1 MGYLNGSAA
10 WLIWFRL
17 PICRS
22 VTFLQIYNKLV
33 EKLVNSAEG
42 NLISREKPISKGCKF
57 VDNLLVKGKKNIS
70 EPVIPLCHLNN
81 FGERMSES
89 WPPKKISLDPGK
101 RVLFLTK
108 DLELIKRQL
117 YDGLNLKMSDVSPE
131 DLLDDINTD
140 AMTPAWVCFDHKPSE
155 IAKNAYAGVMHD
167 GMRVFSEKALINGN
181 FEVIVSGQRKGTGSS
196 RETAAQ
202 CERWAGIRI
211 VIASSFAPIHE
222 RNNIN
227 LGQLMGDYD
236 MLARLQNGESIPLD
250 EFTSRYDPVTKLIIE
265 NGGLFPFA
273 EKLSNDEISL
283 PPLDT
288 PSGPMTMAEKIIARN
303 LVGHVEGQC
312 VKPHDPVIAQVHT
325 FLSEE
330 YGESYQLPNPN
341 KFAVFEDHLLYAAH
355 NPKFVP
361 HMGKVQTLRDLQVE
375 FQKHTGVRDYSA
387 VDGVSPGICHQVAR
401 EEFIE
406 IGDFIQATDSHT
418 CMGGASNALTYGVGA
433 TEYASL
439 VYSGFTFVKVPESIR
454 FELIGKL
461 NDGCTAKDVILYIL
475 SDHAREELTLN
486 RSMEFG
492 GPGLSSLSIDER
504 ATLCNMAT
512 ECSGRTGICEADESL
527 YDWME
532 NAQNL
537 NRKRMQIQS
546 VAPDEEA
553 VYDGGIHTIDLS
565 EIVPMVA
572 HPGNPDKGIPSDPT
586 NGANISDIGDVSID
600 IAYGGS
606 CTAGKEDD
614 MAYYAEVCQAARDAG
629 LKVKEGV
636 EFFIQ
641 FGSKQVKDLA
651 VKNGWHELFESVG
664 VKLID
669 PGCGAC
675 IGAGPGVSIQ
685 QAQVTVS
692 AINRNFQGRSGPGKL
707 YLASPLTVAASA
719 FTGKITAWEDGCL
732 ES

>member
-1 MGYLNGSAA
+1 MTD
-10 WLIWFRL
+10 I
-17 PICRS
+17 
-22 VTFLQIYNKLV
+22 
-33 EKLVNSAEG
+33 
-42 NLISREKPISKGCKF
+42 
-57 VDNLLVKGKKNIS
+57 
-70 EPVIPLCHLNN
+70 
-81 FGERMSES
+81 
-89 WPPKKISLDPGK
+89 WPPEEVKLTPGK

-108 DLELIKRQL
+108 DLDLIKQQL
-117 YDGLNLKMSDVSPE
+117 YNGLNLKISDVSPQ

-140 AMTPAWVCFDHKPSE
+140 AMTPAWVCFDHDPAE
-155 IAKNAYAGVMHD
+155 IAKNAYAGLMQD
-167 GMRVFSEKALINGN
+167 GIRVFRENALIDGG

-227 LGQLMGDYD
+227 LGQLMGDYEI
-236 MLARLQNGESIPLD
+236 LERLQNGEGVNLE

-273 EKLSNDEISL
+273 SKLQSKEIIL
-283 PPLDT
+283 PPLET
-288 PSGPMTMAEKIIARN
+288 PDCPMTMAEKIIARN
-303 LVGHVEGQC
+303 LVGQTDGQS
-312 VKPHDPVIAQVHT
+312 VKPHDPVIAQVQGGYSHEFTTAQVHT
-325 FLSEE
+325 FLSQE
-330 YGESYQLPNPN
+330 YGEDYTLPNPS

-361 HMGKVQTLRDLQVE
+361 HMDKVQTLRDLQVE

-387 VDGVSPGICHQVAR
+387 KDGVSPGICHQVAR

-406 IGDFIQATDSHT
+406 VGDFIQATDSHT

-433 TEYASL
+433 TEYSSL
-439 VYSGFTFVKVPESIR
+439 IYSGFTFVKVPESIR
-454 FELIGKL
+454 FELIGSL

-475 SDHAREELTLN
+475 SDHARKELTLN

-492 GPGLSSLSIDER
+492 GSGLTSLSIDER

-512 ECSGRTGICEADESL
+512 ECSGRTGICEPDDAL
-527 YDWME
+527 FDWME
-532 NAQNL
+532 KAQGISRTL
-537 NRKRMQIQS
+537 MEKMS
-546 VAPDEEA
+546 VTPDKGA
-553 VYDGGIHTIDLS
+553 KYDGGIHVIDLG

-572 HPGNPDKGIPSDPT
+572 HPGNPDKGVPSDPT
-586 NGANISDIGDVSID
+586 NGANISDIGEVSID

-614 MAYYAEVCQAARDAG
+614 IEYYAIVCEAAERNN
-629 LKVKEGV
+629 LKVKDGV
-636 EFFIQ
+636 EFFLQ
-641 FGSKQVKDLA
+641 YGSGLVKDLA
-651 VKNGWHELFESVG
+651 VRKGWHDLFLRVG

-675 IGAGPGVSIQ
+675 IGAGPGVSIDQ
-685 QAQVTVS
+685 EQVTVS

-707 YLASPLTVAASA
+707 YLASPLTVATSA
-719 FTGKITAWEDGCL
+719 FTGHISAWKNGFFD
-732 ES
+732 